1 MTRTVTIAPV
11 RKSIRVNANQAHAFE
26 VFTSGLGRWWPRKAA
41 IGKAPMKAAVMEPHL
56 GGRWYELSEDG
67 SQADVGK
74 VLVWEPP
81 HRFVISWNINAHW
94 KPDSAVGSEVEV
106 RFVAEG
112 QNATLVELEHRKFEL
127 MGAEAGASMRKDV
140 DGGWPGMLEH
150 FRKEAEA

>member
-1 MTRTVTIAPV
+1 MTQTATIPPV
-11 RKSIRVNANQAHAFE
+11 RKSIRVHSSQAHAFE
-26 VFTSGLGRWWPRKAA
+26 VFTSGLDRWWPRKAT
-41 IGKAPMKAAVMEPHL
+41 IGKAPMKIVAMETRL
-56 GGRWYELSEDG
+56 GGRWYELAEDG
-67 SQADVGK
+67 SQAEVGK
-74 VLVWEPP
+74 VLLWEPP

-106 RFVAEG
+106 RFVPDG
-112 QNATLVELEHRKFEL
+112 PNATLVELEHRKFEL